1 MTQSAKETQPT
12 VNVDSATPAPPTT
25 ERVRFSL
32 RAKLALMASL
42 VAIVPLAA
50 IGALL
55 INVNAESL
63 SRESETLRRQAD
75 DKIAD
80 SIQRAFDDAT
90 QGLLAVAQALTQQNL
105 GDDGKI
111 ALASSIVNANPA
123 LDQATVYALDGSVID
138 TFWEDSVARGTIEPL
153 DDVTRKAAVER
164 DVFVGKANVEPQGAP
179 RVLVVVPILVDKKA
193 TGYVGSRISLEF
205 LQAKIVREA
214 TASFEGRPD
223 SIVVVDADLRILAHP
238 DASKSRALVSASDGP
253 IVKLMEKATFQTDL
267 IASSEDGGAFATM
280 TVLAKERWAVIAQVP
295 RDVVYASLGRLR
307 VLVGL
312 SILGAIVVATLAA
325 LIFAQRLTRPIESLV
340 AFTQKLAQRK
350 FGERIVVDTNDELAV
365 LGRALSGAAHDLQDS
380 EARILKETAIRTD
393 LGRYLPIQLV
403 DRVVRREQEMGL
415 GGARR
420 DITVLFA
427 DVVGFT
433 PLSEK
438 LAPEA
443 IVDVLNDLFT
453 ILTEIVFRHG
463 GTVDKFIGDCVMAF
477 WGAPEA
483 QEDHASRALDAAK
496 DMLRFIE
503 IGNARWKKKHG
514 IEIQL
519 AIGVNS
525 GAAIVGNIGSEVRLE
540 YTAIGEVVNLAAR
553 LEAIARPQQILLTSS
568 TKDAAGDMHDF
579 IDIGLQQLA
588 GRSTKLNVYSVEP

>member
-1 MTQSAKETQPT
+1 
-12 VNVDSATPAPPTT
+12 
-25 ERVRFSL
+25 
-32 RAKLALMASL
+32 
-42 VAIVPLAA
+42 
-50 IGALL
+50 
-55 INVNAESL
+55 
-63 SRESETLRRQAD
+63 
-75 DKIAD
+75 
-80 SIQRAFDDAT
+80 
-90 QGLLAVAQALTQQNL
+90 
-105 GDDGKI
+105 
-111 ALASSIVNANPA
+111 
-123 LDQATVYALDGSVID
+123 
-138 TFWEDSVARGTIEPL
+138 
-153 DDVTRKAAVER
+153 
-164 DVFVGKANVEPQGAP
+164 
-179 RVLVVVPILVDKKA
+179 
-193 TGYVGSRISLEF
+193 
-205 LQAKIVREA
+205 
-214 TASFEGRPD
+214 
-223 SIVVVDADLRILAHP
+223 
-238 DASKSRALVSASDGP
+238 
-253 IVKLMEKATFQTDL
+253 
-267 IASSEDGGAFATM
+267 
-280 TVLAKERWAVIAQVP
+280 
-295 RDVVYASLGRLR
+295 
-307 VLVGL
+307 
-312 SILGAIVVATLAA
+312 
-325 LIFAQRLTRPIESLV
+325 
-340 AFTQKLAQRK
+340 
-350 FGERIVVDTNDELAV
+350 
-365 LGRALSGAAHDLQDS
+365 
-380 EARILKETAIRTD
+380 
-393 LGRYLPIQLV
+393 
-403 DRVVRREQEMGL
+403 VVRREQEMGL